1 MDGGTK
7 PTIGPI
13 YRLVRGNTQWLGVL
27 GLSGKSKL
35 SRSIFLVDL
44 IV

>member
-13 YRLVRGNTQWLGVL
+13 YRLVRGNPQWPGVL
-27 GLSGKSKL
+27 GLSGKPKHFDP
-35 SRSIFLVDL
+35 IDFVD
-44 IV
+44 